1 MPAVIPFPNRSD
13 DQAARD
19 RISGSLEESLIV
31 EAAAGTG
38 KTTEL
43 VNRVVAVLKKGLTT
57 VEHVVAVTFTRKAAG
72 ELKLRLRQELDR
84 ALSEIRN
91 SKLEARN
98 SKVETGKSKFETRN
112 SELENGD
119 SGSEAGPPSRSPI
132 FDLRFSTLEMQN
144 LENAIARLEEARI
157 GTIHSFCAEILR
169 ERPVEANIDPA
180 FKELS
185 EIEASRLYRQVFR
198 RWSQEKLGAPPPG
211 FRRCLARLAF
221 RDYREDQSPL
231 DQLESAGRKLIEWR
245 DFPKPWSARPFNR
258 EEESDR
264 LVDQIVE
271 LAELSSKCRCTKDN
285 LFEDLR
291 PVRDTADAI
300 RRAEEVADRDYDTLE
315 GLLVKL
321 FRDLKSGKRRK
332 GSGAYAEDVAR
343 EGVIDAREDLLRALE
358 NFKYQA
364 DADLA
369 ALLQSEMTELLE
381 RYDEIKRASGK
392 LDFVDL
398 LLKVRDLLVKDRGVR
413 EYLQNQFKYIFVDEF
428 QDTDPLQAE
437 ILLLLAADDPDETN
451 WRDVTPLPGKLFLVG
466 DPKQSVYRFRR
477 ADVALYQGLREAL
490 RERGVGVVPLTKS
503 FRAVRPLQEFVNAAF
518 APEMTGDVAAGQSDY
533 VPLEEYAKA
542 RADQPCLIALPA
554 PYPYGSFGGVTKGAV
569 EQCLPDTVAA
579 FVGWLLDQKKHNWK
593 VRDSEDTERW
603 IPIQPRHICIL
614 FRRFVSWKWQG
625 GRTDVTR
632 EYLRALEARDV
643 PHLLVGARSFH
654 QREEVETLR
663 AALTAVKWPD
673 DELAVFATLKG
684 SLFAI
689 PDSVLLRFRKGVGS
703 LHPFRPRPDK
713 LDEDFQPVAQA
724 LDLLRE
730 LHRRR
735 NWRPIVETVSALL
748 EGPRAHAGFALRPAG
763 NQVLANVY
771 RICDLAR
778 GFEVSGGISFRSFV
792 EELAVQAERDESGEA
807 PVLEEGAE
815 GVRVMTVHGAKGLEF
830 PIVILADITCHLA
843 SREPDLYVD
852 AQQALCAMSLVGC
865 APWELLEH

>member
-13 DQAARD
+13 DRAARD

-43 VNRVVAVLKKGLTT
+43 VNRVVAVLKRGLTT

-132 FDLRFSTLEMQN
+132 FDLRFSTFEMQN

-169 ERPVEANIDPA
+169 ERSVEANIDPA

-185 EIEASRLYRQVFR
+185 EIEASRLYRHVFR

-245 DFPKPWSARPFNR
+245 DFPKPWSARPFKR

-264 LVDQIVE
+264 LIDRIVE
-271 LAELSSKCRCTKDN
+271 LAELSSKCQRAKDN

-300 RRAEEVADRDYDTLE
+300 RRAEEVVDRDYDTLE

-369 ALLQSEMTELLE
+369 ALLQSEMKELLE
-381 RYDEIKRASGK
+381 RYDEMKRASGK

-466 DPKQSVYRFRR
+466 DPKQSVYR
-477 ADVALYQGLREAL
+477 G
-490 RERGVGVVPLTKS
+490 
-503 FRAVRPLQEFVNAAF
+503 AA
-518 APEMTGDVAAGQSDY
+518 
-533 VPLEEYAKA
+533 
-542 RADQPCLIALPA
+542 
-554 PYPYGSFGGVTKGAV
+554 
-569 EQCLPDTVAA
+569 
-579 FVGWLLDQKKHNWK
+579 
-593 VRDSEDTERW
+593 
-603 IPIQPRHICIL
+603 
-614 FRRFVSWKWQG
+614 
-625 GRTDVTR
+625 
-632 EYLRALEARDV
+632 
-643 PHLLVGARSFH
+643 
-654 QREEVETLR
+654 
-663 AALTAVKWPD
+663 
-673 DELAVFATLKG
+673 
-684 SLFAI
+684 
-689 PDSVLLRFRKGVGS
+689 
-703 LHPFRPRPDK
+703 
-713 LDEDFQPVAQA
+713 
-724 LDLLRE
+724 
-730 LHRRR
+730 
-735 NWRPIVETVSALL
+735 
-748 EGPRAHAGFALRPAG
+748 
-763 NQVLANVY
+763 
-771 RICDLAR
+771 
-778 GFEVSGGISFRSFV
+778 
-792 EELAVQAERDESGEA
+792 
-807 PVLEEGAE
+807 
-815 GVRVMTVHGAKGLEF
+815 
-830 PIVILADITCHLA
+830 
-843 SREPDLYVD
+843 
-852 AQQALCAMSLVGC
+852 
-865 APWELLEH
+865 